1 VELPIWKIMQKRL
14 VITGSTL
21 RPRSADE
28 KARLA
33 GRIEAVVWPWI
44 ASGKLKPVIDRTF
57 PLEEAAAA
65 HAYLEA
71 GAHLGKVMLLV

>member
-1 VELPIWKIMQKRL
+1 MMKRA

-21 RPRSADE
+21 RPRDADE

-33 GRIEAVVWPWI
+33 AEVERVVWPWI
-44 ASGKLKPVIDRTF
+44 AAGKIKPTIDKTF

-65 HAYLEA
+65 HAHLE
-71 GAHLGKVMLLV
+71 GGSHVGKVILLAG

>member
-1 VELPIWKIMQKRL
+1 MQKRA

-21 RPRSADE
+21 RPRDPDE

-33 GRIEAVVWPWI
+33 GEVERVVWPWI
-44 ASGKLKPVIDRTF
+44 AAGKVKPQVDATF

-65 HAYLEA
+65 HAHLEG
-71 GAHLGKVMLLV
+71 GAHVGKVILTVS